1 MKTIVNKTPLPLR
14 VPLPGGKVLHL
25 GPGKSGQ
32 VADSAVEHNAL
43 RKLVEGGKIEI
54 QGEGSGSS
62 SGDGSGGG
70 DSPHAPGGRS
80 GGGKATNVHRRGGQR
95 GA

>member
-1 MKTIVNKTPLPLR
+1 MKTVVNKTPLPLR

-25 GPGKSGQ
+25 GPSKSGQ
-32 VADSAVEHNAL
+32 VADAAVEHNAL
-43 RKLVEGGKIEI
+43 RKLVEAGKIEI
-54 QGEGSGSS
+54 QGEGQGGA
-62 SGDGSGGG
+62 SGDGSGNSE
-70 DSPHAPGGRS
+70 SPHAPGARS

>member
-25 GPGKSGQ
+25 GPSKSGQ
-32 VADSAVEHNAL
+32 VADGAVEHNAL
-43 RKLVEGGKIEI
+43 KKLVEAGKIEI
-54 QGEGSGSS
+54 QGDGAGGGA
-62 SGDGSGGG
+62 GDGAGGSE
-70 DSPHAPGGRS
+70 SPHAPGARS

>member
-25 GPGKSGQ
+25 GPSKSGQ
-32 VADSAVEHNAL
+32 VADGAVEHSGL
-43 RKLVEGGKIEI
+43 KKLVDAGKIEV
-54 QGEGSGSS
+54 QGEGQGGAT
-62 SGDGSGGG
+62 GDGGGG
-70 DSPHAPGGRS
+70 DSPHAPGARS

>member
-25 GPGKSGQ
+25 GPNKSGQ
-32 VADSAVEHNAL
+32 VADGAVEHNGL
-43 RKLVEGGKIEI
+43 KKLLDAGKIEI
-54 QGEGSGSS
+54 QGEGQGSAT
-62 SGDGSGGG
+62 GDGGGSE
-70 DSPHAPGGRS
+70 SPHAPGARS